1 MTEGIYLLHTREF
14 INSKQPIYKIGR
26 SSNMNTRLSQYPK
39 GSNILCSIKCE
50 KSNLCEKELI
60 KLFTKLFTIR
70 KDYGNEYFEGDYNN
84 MLFIIITYL
93 YQDKLNKINF
103 IINDDNN
110 NNTNNDDTNNDDTNN
125 NNNNKISNKNI
136 DYNKFEKN
144 MFDLEKKEK
153 EEKIDGYI
161 NDRTCP
167 KCLTN
172 YKYPNMLKHHF
183 ENTYHCKKSTKYI
196 KEFFNITKNNKQDK
210 NTNIKF
216 ICNKCHNTFT
226 RKADLTRHN
235 LKSKCGKLNNALN
248 IKQCQGINKL
258 TLEQINML
266 YPKTNILKNI
276 N

>member
-1 MTEGIYLLHTREF
+1 MSEGIYLLHTREF

-50 KSNLCEKELI
+50 NSNLCENELI

-125 NNNNKISNKNI
+125 NNNNNKISNKNI

-167 KCLTN
+167 KCLKQ
-172 YKYPNMLKHHF
+172 YRYPSILKQHF
-183 ENTYHCKKSTKYI
+183 ENTYHCKQSPEYI
-196 KEFFNITKNNKQDK
+196 KEFFTINKNEKKYSNDTIYKCTKCQIQFINNKAL
-210 NTNIKF
+210 N
-216 ICNKCHNTFT
+216 
-226 RKADLTRHN
+226 RHS
-235 LKSKCGKLNNALN
+235 KETKCGKLQKLESYYNNNNLIN
-248 IKQCQGINKL
+248 TLSIKQ
-258 TLEQINML
+258 
-266 YPKTNILKNI
+266 LKNI
-276 N
+276 NFI